1 MILWRFLRF
10 VSDFLECCGDFSGG
24 YWGYEMQRVRFLR
37 AQIGAAVVLLGVGG
51 VKTMTGLVG
60 VSLVRRMRG

>member
-51 VKTMTGLVG
+51 GKNDDGACGGVVG
-60 VSLVRRMRG
+60 

>member
-1 MILWRFLRF
+1 MF

-37 AQIGAAVVLLGVGG
+37 ARIGEAVVLLGVGG
-51 VKTMTGLVG
+51 KNDDGACGG
-60 VSLVRRMRG
+60 VVC